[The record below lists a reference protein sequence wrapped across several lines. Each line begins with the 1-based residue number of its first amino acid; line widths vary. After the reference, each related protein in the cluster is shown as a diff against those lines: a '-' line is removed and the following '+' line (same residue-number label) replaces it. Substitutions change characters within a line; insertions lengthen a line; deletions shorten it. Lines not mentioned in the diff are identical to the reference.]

1 MESALLRVL
10 LVEDNPGDVYLVREM
25 LRNEG
30 RGRIDLLTTNRI
42 ARAVEILSESW
53 IDAILLDLGLPDENG
68 LETLRMLRETSE
80 SVPIVILSGL
90 EDESLAVSAIQ
101 LGAQD
106 FLIKGTISGHLLAR
120 SIFYAIKRK
129 EMDSQLR
136 HLASH
141 DTLTNLANRKLFYE
155 RINRSIELSERNQK
169 IMALV
174 FLDLNDFKAVND
186 SFGHTAGDILLKEF
200 AHRLRIRL
208 RRTDVV
214 ARIGGDE
221 FAIILDSVVDANDVS
236 TIVQHVIEEITYPY
250 ELDPD
255 LVSISVSVGISLYP
269 LDGKTAGELI
279 RKADRAMYQGKES
292 GTSRFRFYN
301 NDMEQSERNRRRLQE
316 EIVLGIRNGDM
327 RLFYQPKLNLRT
339 GEIFGMEALIR
350 WNHPTRGVLLPEH
363 FLPAI
368 QGSEM
373 IVTLGD
379 WVIREA
385 VRQMD
390 EWQKNA
396 LHLPV
401 SVNVDVLQLKKPEF
415 LGKLKDALLAYPEVP
430 PQFLELEILETTAMG
445 DFPEIRALFDTIHR
459 EGVGLSL
466 DDFGTGYSSLAYLKN
481 LPFDTLK
488 IDRSFVMDMIRHRE
502 DLAIIESVSS
512 LANIFDR
519 KVIAE
524 GMERPEYG
532 AILLH
537 LGCDRAQ
544 GFAIAPPM
552 PSQEVSSW
560 IAQWEESDSR
570 IMSFT
575 TQAEISDIALLNA
588 QSNHLAWIQEAL
600 SGRGQPS
607 TDLFEGGSTPSLH
620 HLVQEW
626 LEGNGQERYG
636 TLPAFQEIR
645 LLDEVLQRTC
655 DKFLEQIANGD
666 PSDVH
671 EISSGILSTKDAL
684 LGKYAELQKEF
695 LLSSLIS
702 GQSH

>member
-30 RGRIDLLTTNRI
+30 KGRIDLLTTNRI

-200 AHRLRIRL
+200 ADRLRIRL

-236 TIVQHVIEEITYPY
+236 TIVQHVIEEITHPY

-279 RKADRAMYQGKES
+279 RKADLAMYQGKES

-316 EIVLGIRNGDM
+316 EIGQGIRNGDM

-415 LGKLKDALLAYPEVP
+415 LGKLKGALLAYPEVP

-445 DFPEIRALFDTIHR
+445 DFPEIRELFDTIHR

-600 SGRGQPS
+600 SGHGQPS
-607 TDLFEGGSTPSLH
+607 TYHFEGGSTASLH

-671 EISSGILSTKDAL
+671 EISFGILSTKDAL